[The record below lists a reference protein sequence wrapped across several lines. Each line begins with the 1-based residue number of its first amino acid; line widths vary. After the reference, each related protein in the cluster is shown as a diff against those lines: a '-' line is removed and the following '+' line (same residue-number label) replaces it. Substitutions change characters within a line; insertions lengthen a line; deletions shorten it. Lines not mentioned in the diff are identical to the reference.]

1 MQLEGNRLKLVSVE
15 CRIIVMLL
23 RRSVPVVEPWNGLRL
38 RLRPVCVQKRK
49 VNMFEQGLRH
59 HNSPINEITGV
70 LVFYIK

>member
-23 RRSVPVVEPWNGLRL
+23 RRSVPVVEPWNGL